1 MKVKLREV
9 NGARYLLLKKEIRL
23 ILGIDKEVDIT
34 IKDNNIIVSPI
45 NKDEVK

>member
-9 NGARYLLLKKEIRL
+9 NGARYLLLKKEIRE

-34 IKDNNIIVSPI
+34 IENNKIIVSPI
-45 NKDEVK
+45 KKHEKE